1 MSFKLYELTELYQNI
16 WELVGDDEVDVGT
29 LESALSQVEDNI
41 ESKSES
47 IAKLVKGIDGDIE
60 ALKEEEKRLA
70 KRRKTL
76 ENKQNNIKLYLENQL
91 KAMDIDKVKT
101 PLFTISIQKNPPSV
115 HILNEELIPNK
126 YKKTETTI
134 SISKKDLLE
143 DLKLGEIIDGAEI
156 KQEKSLRIK

>member
-1 MSFKLYELTELYQNI
+1 M
-16 WELVGDDEVDVGT
+16 
-29 LESALSQVEDNI
+29 ESALSQVEDNI

>member
-76 ENKQNNIKLYLENQL
+76 ENKRNNLLYQFR
-91 KAMDIDKVKT
+91 KIHHRYI
-101 PLFTISIQKNPPSV
+101 F
-115 HILNEELIPNK
+115 
-126 YKKTETTI
+126 
-134 SISKKDLLE
+134 
-143 DLKLGEIIDGAEI
+143 
-156 KQEKSLRIK
+156 